1 MLKATHYQT
10 SIPFHGDADEAMK
23 LAKTT
28 LLSLGFE
35 ISNSTATELR
45 VRGPGMHSSQQPA
58 LLGVTSL
65 TLKINGYA
73 ITADAKLGG
82 AAAMRTFIFVFP
94 PALMLFLLLVFEL
107 MKMDVSWVHG
117 AWILPW
123 FVIAP
128 WMGSMIERKSTRAV
142 NSLVN
147 GMAQCK

>member
-1 MLKATHYQT
+1 MQ
-10 SIPFHGDADEAMK
+10 

-28 LLSLGFE
+28 LMSLGFE
-35 ISNSTATELR
+35 ITSSTTNELR

-65 TLKINGYA
+65 SLKINGYS

-94 PALMLFLLLVFEL
+94 PALILFLLLIFKL
-107 MKMDVSWVHG
+107 MKMDVSWAMA

-128 WMGSMIERKSTRAV
+128 WLGSMIEHKSKRAV
-142 NSLVN
+142 DSLVR
-147 GMAQCK
+147 GMAQC